1 MPTGATP
8 RIIRSRHHARLPD
21 GDNRGGSQAS
31 PVEGVGNDGEANK
44 FDKKG
49 FVDCSQIMTD
59 RILIPPRHRFSD
71 DF

>member
-1 MPTGATP
+1 
-8 RIIRSRHHARLPD
+8 LPD